1 MVGHLEPLRRKVVEV
16 PLELDRPYWVEDNEF
31 DLDFHVRHIGL
42 APPGAADQ
50 LAEQVARMVGRK
62 MDRSRPLWE
71 AYVIEGLADGRWAL
85 LQKTHHATIDG
96 ASGVIMLRMFTDLTP
111 DAECGYKSK
120 PWTGEEPPSQAEML
134 QRATMH
140 LVTNPV
146 KGVRLGLGLLRD
158 VANAAGIKSVSD
170 VAGRARDGVGAL
182 TKMADPTHDRRESVS
197 LPVSSAPPTP
207 WNKAISPHR
216 RFAMCS
222 ASLANLK
229 RLKDVTGGT
238 LNDVVM
244 AICTGALR
252 AYLLEHDGL
261 PEGPLRAMVP
271 VSIRTGEEED
281 PWTNRVSAIVADL
294 PTNCA
299 DPVERVA
306 LCREAMNVAKH
317 QFDLIPADAI
327 SQVTDLTSPVVAASA
342 LRLVSRLK
350 LAGRVNSPINV
361 VISNVPGPRED
372 LYFAGAKLDAY
383 IPVSTIGDGI
393 GLNITVHSYKNRL
406 DFGLISDRYLVPDL
420 WHLVDLHIAEI
431 ASLFEATG
439 AEWAEPQS
447 PPSMRFGGDGVEPI
461 EASSADVEDM
471 IAARSGLEA
480 DLAAKKASPR
490 KVAVKKVKK

>member
-1 MVGHLEPLRRKVVEV
+1 
-16 PLELDRPYWVEDNEF
+16 
-31 DLDFHVRHIGL
+31 
-42 APPGAADQ
+42 
-50 LAEQVARMVGRK
+50 
-62 MDRSRPLWE
+62 
-71 AYVIEGLADGRWAL
+71 
-85 LQKTHHATIDG
+85 
-96 ASGVIMLRMFTDLTP
+96 
-111 DAECGYKSK
+111 
-120 PWTGEEPPSQAEML
+120 ML
-134 QRATMH
+134 QRATMP
-140 LVTNPV
+140 LVVNPV
-146 KGVRLGLGLLRD
+146 RGVRLGLGLMRD
-158 VANAAGIKSVSD
+158 VANAAGIKSVGD
-170 VAGRARDGVGAL
+170 LAGRARDGVGAL

-197 LPVSSAPPTP
+197 LPVSPAPPTP

-216 RFAMCS
+216 QFAMRS
-222 ASLANLK
+222 PSLANLK

-238 LNDVVM
+238 LNDIVM

-252 AYLLEHDGL
+252 AYLLEHDAL

-281 PWTNRVSAIVADL
+281 PWTNRVSAIVAGL

-299 DPVERVA
+299 DLVERVA
-306 LCREAMNVAKH
+306 LCREAMKVAKY

-327 SQVTDLTSPVVAASA
+327 SQVTDLTSPVIAASA

-350 LAGRVNSPINV
+350 LTDRVNSPINV

-406 DFGLISDRYLVPDL
+406 DFGLISDRYLVPDFG
-420 WHLVDLHIAEI
+420 HLVDLHIAEI
-431 ASLFEATG
+431 ASLFEA
-439 AEWAEPQS
+439 S
-447 PPSMRFGGDGVEPI
+447 VPSGPNPSRHRRCGSAAMVSKRI
-461 EASSADVEDM
+461 EASSANVEDM